1 MRRTTF
7 KVQNIAE
14 RRGLSSREIRKR
26 RPARQEPPAGA
37 EARRLSE
44 EKHYTPNEL
53 AAMWHLSPATIRKL
67 IRDEPGVVRLQ
78 GAGIAHGKRSYTTF
92 SVPESVALRV
102 HERLTQEP
110 LQAQLPRRNPRS
122 VVFLRDRNGRV
133 S

>member
-1 MRRTTF
+1 MRTF
-7 KVQNIAE
+7 KVQSIDE
-14 RRGLSSREIRKR
+14 RRGFRNSEIRKR
-26 RPARQEPPAGA
+26 QPARQEPPAGTA
-37 EARRLSE
+37 ARRLSE

-53 AAMWHLSPATIRKL
+53 ATMWHLSPATIRKL
-67 IRDEPGVVRLQ
+67 IRDEAGVVRLQ

-110 LQAQLPRRNPRS
+110 LKAQLPRRNPRS